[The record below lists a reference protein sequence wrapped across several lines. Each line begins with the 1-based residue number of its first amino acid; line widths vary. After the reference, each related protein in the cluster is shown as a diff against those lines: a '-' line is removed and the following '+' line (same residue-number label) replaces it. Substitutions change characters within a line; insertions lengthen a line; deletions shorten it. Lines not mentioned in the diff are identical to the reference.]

1 MPTQIDFDQINQSN
15 ATRGQGLFWNGF
27 GWIVSFVKMSF
38 ATVTVASS
46 TASTIEKMFANY
58 VCDGTA
64 DDVKINQA
72 LQDVKVKGGT
82 VQLSTGDFNLAA
94 PLYIE
99 GDNDPT
105 TAKNV
110 GIIGVGSKSTRLVT
124 ALNIDAIVLRFMPK
138 PTVKNLDFLVSGSG
152 CAIRSIANT
161 TGSNDRRGFWQGEFR
176 NLSCSATS
184 HTGWFMYLEQPFR
197 SDFNMIQSG
206 SGLANGIKVI
216 STFSGFNPGNN
227 SFKNCTMGLDV
238 PNGIAYSIYTA
249 DTGGQQ
255 NLNTFELC
263 DAIDT
268 SSTSTTSFGW
278 EFRGSATTYY
288 SSKNNLVISSNTEGF
303 NTAVKF
309 TNSSDNDV
317 NMSSVSCK
325 NNGSIF
331 NFSANSQRN
340 ICTARSGFF
349 NGTETQ
355 NLVIDANT
363 EQHSPNTVGRCNYF
377 VPLGATLACSPST
390 ATIIEQCNST
400 GPGTIDP
407 KLARW
412 TLPANQ
418 IQKINVSAVAPLDGQ
433 TFKYNQATNLI
444 EWSTITGGGTTNYVQ
459 MTGTTFGSTEFA
471 TGTNTYLNAWDNN
484 NATFFDAV
492 DPGSTGIDLGA
503 GNAKILTKLAFVS
516 RASWAARMNGGQF
529 QGSNDGTNYTTF
541 YTIPATPA
549 DNVLVE
555 VVVSSTVAYQYYR
568 YLSPANGFCNVAE
581 IKLYYSEV
589 LSGGGLNQQV
599 VQVDFGAKEDG
610 MVVTTIPAPW
620 VTATTKIIVQPSGTA
635 TSDHDPDD
643 YGVEGISAYV
653 SNIVAGIGFDLITHA
668 KNSSNTTWGKYNFNI
683 IYQ

>member
-1 MPTQIDFDQINQSN
+1 MTEQINLNQLKQSG
-15 ATRGQGLFWNGF
+15 ASKGQGLFWDGF
-27 GWIVSFVKMSF
+27 GWIVSLVKMSF

-46 TASTIEKMFANY
+46 TASILEKRFATY

-64 DDVKINQA
+64 DDIEINQA
-72 LQDVKVKGGT
+72 LQDVKTNGGI
-82 VQLSTGDFNLAA
+82 VQLSTGDFNLTA

-110 GIIGVGSKSTRLVT
+110 GIVGVGSKSTSLIS
-124 ALNIDAIVLRFMPK
+124 ASNIDAIVLRYMPK
-138 PTVKNLDFLVSGSG
+138 PTVKNLYFLVSGSG

-176 NLSCSATS
+176 NLYCSGVS

-206 SGLANGIKVI
+206 YGLANGIKI
-216 STFSGFNPGNN
+216 LSTYSSFNPGNN
-227 SFKNCTMGLDV
+227 TFKNCTMGLDV
-238 PNGIAYSIYTA
+238 PNGVAYSIYTA

-268 SSTSTTSFGW
+268 AGASTTSIGW
-278 EFRGSATTYY
+278 ELRGSATTYY
-288 SSKNNLVISSNTEGF
+288 SSKNNLIISSNTEGF

-317 NMSSVSCK
+317 NLSSVSCK

-355 NLVIDANT
+355 NFVIDANT
-363 EQHSPNTVGRCNYF
+363 EQQSPNTVGRCNYF
-377 VPLGATLACSPST
+377 VPVGATLACSPST
-390 ATIIEQCNST
+390 ATIIERCNST

-407 KLARW
+407 RLARW

-418 IQKINVSAVAPLDGQ
+418 IQKINVSDVAPLDGQ
-433 TFKYNQATNLI
+433 TFKYNQTSNLI
-444 EWSTITGGGTTNYVQ
+444 EWVTPSSSGSNYTL

-471 TGTNTYLNAWDNN
+471 TGTNTYINAWDGNN
-484 NATFFDAV
+484 TTFFDAI
-492 DPGSTGIDLGA
+492 DPGSTGINLGA
-503 GNAKILTKLAFVS
+503 GNAKVLTKLAFVT
-516 RASWAARMNGGQF
+516 RATWAARMNGGQF
-529 QGSNDGTNYTTF
+529 QGSNDGTTYTTF

-555 VVVSSTVAYQYYR
+555 VEISSGTAYQYFR
-568 YLSPANGFCNVAE
+568 YLSPAGGFCNVAE
-581 IKLYYSEV
+581 LKFYYSEPLPV
-589 LSGGGLNQQV
+589 GSSLNQEV
-599 VQVDFGAKEDG
+599 VVANFGTDG
-610 MVVTTIPAPW
+610 DGLVTTTVAAPW
-620 VTATTKIIVQPSGTA
+620 VTATSIIIVQPAGTA
-635 TSDHDPDD
+635 TSTHDPDD
-643 YGVEGISAYV
+643 YGVEGISGYV
-653 SNIVAGIGFDLITHA
+653 SNIVPGVGFDLIATA
-668 KNSSNTTWGKYNFNI
+668 RDTTFGKYNFNI